1 MIDLHTTPHSLTK
14 INVLIEVQ
22 LYQLLLTEYFLDQM
36 EKYIL
41 QEALKRHSIDYYE
54 GHKVNSL

>member
-1 MIDLHTTPHSLTK
+1 M
-14 INVLIEVQ
+14 LIEVQ